1 MSPLDAPVIPEL
13 GPLLGR
19 LAAPPASRRDQAG
32 IPLDDIRL
40 ALATELFELAG
51 AAREFAAS
59 GDVAGGI
66 SSLARHEWLG
76 AWDHAVNAAAAR
88 IADRIDAQLRSAGAE
103 SRLPSR
109 RLRRQL
115 LSEDERRG
123 IAVRIGSGGGGLVVA
138 LDALDAAARQA
149 TRNPRGLD
157 AWRDALAA
165 VARRLEKAWIDL
177 ESAVRQEE
185 SAWQEDIARLRAW
198 RRPRW
203 PLWAITAA
211 VLGAAAYF
219 GLILGGYIPAPG
231 PLRPLAEAWWERL

>member
-1 MSPLDAPVIPEL
+1 MSRIDSPVVPEL

-19 LAAPPASRRDQAG
+19 LAAPPSSQPDRDG
-32 IPLDDIRL
+32 VPLDDIRL

-51 AAREFAAS
+51 AAREFTAS

-66 SSLARHEWLG
+66 VSLARHEWLG
-76 AWDHAVNAAAAR
+76 AWDRAVTAAATR
-88 IADRIDAQLRSAGAE
+88 IGDRIDARLRSAAAE
-103 SRLPSR
+103 SRLPAS

-149 TRNPRGLD
+149 TRSPGGLA
-157 AWRDALAA
+157 AWQGELAA
-165 VARRLEKAWIDL
+165 VGRRLEKAWIDL
-177 ESAVRQEE
+177 EEAVRHEDA
-185 SAWQEDIARLRAW
+185 AWQDDIARVRSW

-203 PLWAITAA
+203 PLWAITAVVVA
-211 VLGAAAYF
+211 AAAYF
-219 GLILGGYIPAPG
+219 GLIFGGYIAVPG
-231 PLRPLAEAWWERL
+231 PLRPVAEAWWERM